1 MGALGRDAAW
11 EGCWVAQSNCHSE
24 AVSEPIMGRSLL
36 AGTAPPPHFARS
48 GFDKTNMLWFVCL
61 KHRMDESIRTS

>member
-36 AGTAPPPHFARS
+36 AGTAPPPILLGVVLTKQTCYGLS
-48 GFDKTNMLWFVCL
+48 V
-61 KHRMDESIRTS
+61 